1 MRAAFY
7 FVFYILA
14 YRFYGLIYFLFH
26 LNKERI
32 LQCIQIILDAD
43 LPFGIA
49 SYIIFAPCC
58 TEVVA
63 VFLPI
68 LQATLQA
75 EGMTGG
81 SIVFLVEELIVGMV
95 DAFREEYAHIY
106 LGIVHLY
113 VISRVGIAYVI
124 LGEGLRLRI
133 LLVDWETGSEI
144 GRSGQAVIPYGQ
156 LVEVAAFVE

>member
-1 MRAAFY
+1 MRAAFC

-14 YRFYGLIYFLFH
+14 YRFCGLIYFLFH

-49 SYIIFAPCC
+49 SYIIFTPCC

-68 LQATLQA
+68 LQAAFQA
-75 EGMTGG
+75 ERMTG
-81 SIVFLVEELIVGMV
+81 STIVLLIEELVVGIVNTI
-95 DAFREEYAHIY
+95 REEN
-106 LGIVHLY
+106 
-113 VISRVGIAYVI
+113 AYVN
-124 LGEGLRLRI
+124 L
-133 LLVDWETGSEI
+133 
-144 GRSGQAVIPYGQ
+144 
-156 LVEVAAFVE
+156 

>member
-1 MRAAFY
+1 MRAAFC

-14 YRFYGLIYFLFH
+14 YRFCGLIYFLFH

-49 SYIIFAPCC
+49 SYIIFALCC

-75 EGMTGG
+75 EGMTG
-81 SIVFLVEELIVGMV
+81 STIVLLIEELVVGIVNTI
-95 DAFREEYAHIY
+95 REEN
-106 LGIVHLY
+106 
-113 VISRVGIAYVI
+113 AYVN
-124 LGEGLRLRI
+124 L
-133 LLVDWETGSEI
+133 
-144 GRSGQAVIPYGQ
+144 
-156 LVEVAAFVE
+156 

>member
-1 MRAAFY
+1 MRAAFC
-7 FVFYILA
+7 FDFYILA
-14 YRFYGLIYFLFH
+14 YRFCGLIYFLFH

-68 LQATLQA
+68 FKPRFKPSA
-75 EGMTGG
+75 
-81 SIVFLVEELIVGMV
+81 
-95 DAFREEYAHIY
+95 
-106 LGIVHLY
+106 
-113 VISRVGIAYVI
+113 
-124 LGEGLRLRI
+124 
-133 LLVDWETGSEI
+133 
-144 GRSGQAVIPYGQ
+144 
-156 LVEVAAFVE
+156 